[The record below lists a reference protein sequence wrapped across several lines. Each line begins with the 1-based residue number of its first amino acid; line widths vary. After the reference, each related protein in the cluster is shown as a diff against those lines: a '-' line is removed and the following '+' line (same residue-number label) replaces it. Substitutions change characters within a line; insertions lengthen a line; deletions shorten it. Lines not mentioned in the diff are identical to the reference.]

1 MKSSANISRCI
12 RIHSESTS
20 TFSPPTTT
28 GGRVSMSKAQQPSV
42 TEEQFNGLYISDQEE
57 TTIYDMDTMS
67 LQVHDGYRHDAI
79 IIDDIGIR
87 FDSFYQNTVLDEERL
102 YFKRDGH
109 VSASVPLDHLSD
121 EEIRLLHRFY
131 TF

>member
-1 MKSSANISRCI
+1 
-12 RIHSESTS
+12 
-20 TFSPPTTT
+20 
-28 GGRVSMSKAQQPSV
+28 MSKAQQPSV
-42 TEEQFNGLYISDQEE
+42 TEEQFDDLYVSNQEE
-57 TTIYDMDTMS
+57 TTVYNMDTMT
-67 LQVHDGYRHDAI
+67 LQVHDGGMHDTI
-79 IIDDIGIR
+79 TVNDIGIR